1 MIEKKKSG
9 YWLSHLGLCL
19 GVLFIFFPVWLA
31 FVGSTVTQDDILQ
44 PPYPVLPGPHFFE
57 NYSNALFHGGPDGY
71 DVGQISVLKM
81 LINSTIMALGITIGK
96 IIISL
101 LSAFAFVY
109 FRFPGRKTF
118 FWIIFLTLMLPIEV
132 RIVPTYQVAA
142 NLGLLNSY
150 TGLIFPLIASATA
163 TFLFRQFFLTIPS
176 EMVEAARIDGATP
189 MQFFKDILIP
199 ISKTNIAALFVILFV
214 YGFNQYLWPLLI
226 TTTPDMQT
234 IVMGIKFMIPT
245 GDDYGHWPT
254 IFSTAMLAMLPPVL
268 IVIGMQKFFVK
279 GLLESDK

>member
-71 DVGQISVLKM
+71 DVAQISVLKM

-96 IIISL
+96 IIIS

>member
-31 FVGSTVTQDDILQ
+31 FVGSIVTQDDILQ

-57 NYSNALFHGGPDGY
+57 NYSKALFHGGPEGY
-71 DVGQISVLKM
+71 DTGQISVLKM

>member
-71 DVGQISVLKM
+71 DTAQISVLKM
-81 LINSTIMALGITIGK
+81 LVNSTIMALGITIGK

>member
-71 DVGQISVLKM
+71 DVAQISVLKM

-163 TFLFRQFFLTIPS
+163 TFLFRQFFLTVPS

-279 GLLESDK
+279 GLLESDR

>member
-57 NYSNALFHGGPDGY
+57 NYSSALFHGGPDGY
-71 DVGQISVLKM
+71 DVAQISVLKM

-163 TFLFRQFFLTIPS
+163 TFLFRQFFLTVPS

>member
-57 NYSNALFHGGPDGY
+57 NYSKALLHGGPDGY
-71 DVGQISVLKM
+71 DAGQISVLMM

>member
-9 YWLSHLGLCL
+9 YWLSHVGLCL

-44 PPYPVLPGPHFFE
+44 PPCPVLPGPHFFE
-57 NYSNALFHGGPDGY
+57 NYSKALFHGGPEGY
-71 DVGQISVLKM
+71 DTGQISVLKM